1 MRKLLALLIILITIV
16 LLPLAA
22 DSDLAVAGI
31 TGGYSSKDNTAL
43 LGFNGAYSYYA
54 SVNSVSAIGYG
65 VHGDMLFGLNHPDDF
80 LMSFGFISGLG
91 LQFQLTS
98 GLSMNFLIGPAVVS
112 ETGVVEPSVGI
123 GVGADASIS
132 YFIGEKNAIGFTLG
146 ATAYPQFL
154 IFDDARNSNF
164 SILVNGYVGMALR
177 FPASLV
183 ALSVLD
189 YIIN

>member
-80 LMSFGFISGLG
+80 LMSFGFITGLG

-132 YFIGEKNAIGFTLG
+132 YFIGEKKRHRIHFGS
-146 ATAYPQFL
+146 Y
-154 IFDDARNSNF
+154 
-164 SILVNGYVGMALR
+164 
-177 FPASLV
+177 SLPT
-183 ALSVLD
+183 VLN
-189 YIIN
+189 IR